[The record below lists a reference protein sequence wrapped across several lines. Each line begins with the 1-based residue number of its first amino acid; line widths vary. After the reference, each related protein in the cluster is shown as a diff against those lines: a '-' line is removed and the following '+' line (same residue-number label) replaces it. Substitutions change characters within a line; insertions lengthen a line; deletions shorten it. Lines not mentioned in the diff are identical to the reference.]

1 MYIYIYGVWFY
12 IIQAFVQE
20 SFFRPQRLL
29 KLAVVVQPQGI
40 TARLL
45 HRCITWRPSSQRL
58 LGQLPL
64 NIFNTTSTS
73 GSRNKLY
80 IQGPRNLLGY
90 FGFKNRY
97 VSLWQMCFFYIPS
110 PFSHNSLQ
118 QPCWENV
125 SEGQHDWQRVSSGLP
140 ATNHLS
146 LGCGFGGGIKCEA
159 CTGEPAC
166 HTTYSSLLK
175 VDTKLITGNF
185 INTIHQT
192 PGCFF
197 KLRIG
202 QTKHRIH
209 SELRLF
215 QPVLFVNT
223 CPTVGQ
229 GMGA

>member
-1 MYIYIYGVWFY
+1 MEAGSNGKARVEFYRFIFVSVQYILLHYICKYYISLYICIYIYGVWFY

-20 SFFRPQRLL
+20 SFFRPQCLL

-73 GSRNKLY
+73 GSTNKLY
-80 IQGPRNLLGY
+80 IQGPQNLLGY

-97 VSLWQMCFFYIPS
+97 VSSWQMCFFYIPS
-110 PFSHNSLQ
+110 PFSLNSLQ

-140 ATNHLS
+140 ATNHLFS
-146 LGCGFGGGIKCEA
+146 RSWVWGG
-159 CTGEPAC
+159 
-166 HTTYSSLLK
+166 
-175 VDTKLITGNF
+175 
-185 INTIHQT
+185 
-192 PGCFF
+192 
-197 KLRIG
+197 
-202 QTKHRIH
+202 
-209 SELRLF
+209 
-215 QPVLFVNT
+215 
-223 CPTVGQ
+223 
-229 GMGA
+229 